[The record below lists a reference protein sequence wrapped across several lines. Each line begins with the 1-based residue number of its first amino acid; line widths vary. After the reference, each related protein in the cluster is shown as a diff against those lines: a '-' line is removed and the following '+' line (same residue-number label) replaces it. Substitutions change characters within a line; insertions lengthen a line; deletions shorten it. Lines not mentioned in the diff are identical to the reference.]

1 MSILDEV
8 QAIYEQLITWRRY
21 FHRHPELAYEEHETA
36 AKVAGMLNDLGYHVQ
51 EGVGKTGVM
60 AVLENGSG
68 SGSPAAPVVLSRV
81 DMDALPIQEEN
92 DVPYASEN
100 PGVMHACGHDAHIAI
115 GLGVATLMAKRR
127 DAWRGTLK
135 LIFQPAEEG
144 GNGAEA
150 MIQDGVLEDPKPN
163 AALAV
168 HVWNDKPAGVV
179 AATPGPVM
187 AAAEMWK
194 AVFTGSGGHAAHPE
208 QATDPL
214 VTAAMAVTALQTVV
228 SRNVGALEAAVVTVG
243 MFQSGEAFNVIPD
256 QAMLKGT
263 IRTYD
268 PKVRETVLQRVEDVL
283 KGTARAMG
291 ATVVLNFK
299 PLTPAV
305 VNDEAVTNVVQSA
318 VRDVLGPEALDIGM
332 RTMGSED
339 AAYFLQE
346 VPGCYIFIG
355 SRPTK
360 DAHPHHHPAFNI
372 DEHALRVG
380 TATVMETLRRLM
392 PVDTASARNPRQ
404 PSV

>member
-1 MSILDEV
+1 M
-8 QAIYEQLITWRRY
+8 YEQLITWRRY
-21 FHRHPELAYEEHETA
+21 FHRHPELGYQEHETA
-36 AKVAGMLNDLGYHVQ
+36 AKVADTLNDLGYCVQ
-51 EGVGKTGVM
+51 QDVGRTGVM
-60 AVLENGSG
+60 GVLENGEG
-68 SGSPAAPVVLSRV
+68 PVVLSRV

-92 DVPYASEN
+92 NVPYASEN
-100 PGVMHACGHDAHIAI
+100 PGVMHACGHDAHVAI
-115 GLGVATLMAKRR
+115 GLGIATLMAQRR

-150 MIQDGVLEDPKPN
+150 MIQDGVLENPKPD

-187 AAAEMWK
+187 AAAEAWE
-194 AVFTGSGGHAAHPE
+194 AIFTGDGGHAAHPE
-208 QATDPL
+208 QTVDPL
-214 VTAAMAVTALQTVV
+214 MTAALAVTALQTVV
-228 SRNVGALEAAVVTVG
+228 SRNVGALETAVVTVG
-243 MFQSGEAFNVIPD
+243 MFRSGDAFNVIPD
-256 QAMLKGT
+256 QAELQGT

-268 PKVRETVLQRVEDVL
+268 PQVRETVLQRVENVL
-283 KGTARAMG
+283 NGTAQMMG
-291 ATVVLNFK
+291 ATVKLDLK

-305 VNDEAVTNVVQSA
+305 VNDTAITDVVQNA
-318 VRDVLGPEALDIGM
+318 VRDVLGPEALDVGM

-355 SRPTK
+355 SRPEK
-360 DAHPHHHPAFNI
+360 DAVPHHNPAFNI
-372 DEHALRVG
+372 DERALHVG
-380 TATVMETLRRLM
+380 TVTVVETLRRLM
-392 PVDTASARNPRQ
+392 PVDTASARNPQQ